1 MCLASTQVGGP
12 RRCFAHAQ
20 EDLNKALETFAK
32 MQSIMGGEV
41 TSDFWEAYQISS
53 TGLAEARE
61 SYFMTNEGFLEGASS
76 ESLEISLQALWLYA
90 KASRERSQNRFSS
103 IAALSEALKVSN
115 TPELRMSLED
125 WEGSILDEPTL
136 GQTET
141 FRIVGEPDLDIVG
154 VEACNQF
161 GLKLGWGLVIS
172 RNPDSGKI
180 TTNVIRAWA

>member
-1 MCLASTQVGGP
+1 MCLTSTQVGGP
-12 RRCFAHAQ
+12 RRCFTHAR
-20 EDLNKALETFAK
+20 EDFNKALETFAR
-32 MQSIMGGEV
+32 MQSIMGGKV
-41 TSDFWEAYQISS
+41 TSDFWEAYQIASS
-53 TGLAEARE
+53 GLSSARE

-76 ESLEISLQALWLYA
+76 GSLEISLQALWLYA
-90 KASRERSQNRFSS
+90 KASRERNENRFSS
-103 IAALSEALKVSN
+103 IVALTAALKEN
-115 TPELRMSLED
+115 DTPELRMSLED

-141 FRIVGEPDLDIVG
+141 FRIVGEPDQNIVG

-172 RNPDSGKI
+172 RNPDTGKI